1 MKLRKLGK
9 SAFEISELS
18 LGCMSL
24 PMDLNEAKP
33 IVHLALEHGINYFD
47 TADLYNNG
55 QNEVIIGELL
65 KPYRNEVYIA
75 TKVGNRWKE
84 NGEGWYWDASKE
96 HIVNGLKES
105 LHRLQT
111 DYVDL
116 YQLHG
121 GTIDDQWDEIID
133 TFESLKKE
141 GVIREY
147 GISSI
152 RPNVFQPFFE
162 KSNAISN
169 MMQYSI
175 FDRRPE
181 EFFDF
186 FLSNEASVVT
196 RGSLAKGLL
205 TNDWRNRVE
214 NVDAYL
220 HYSKQELIS
229 LLESIEKEF
238 GSVHAAS
245 IAFNLS
251 QPAIA
256 SLVIGASTKEQLLQ
270 SIQSYEEGQAISDVT
285 FLREISKCDIY
296 TEHR

>member
-175 FDRRPE
+175 LDRRPE

>member
-9 SAFEISELS
+9 STFEISELS

>member
-141 GVIREY
+141 GLIREY

-175 FDRRPE
+175 LDRRPE